1 MVQVLDANINTTN
14 NKINN
19 FGILVTTKNKQ
30 RGKKRKMP
38 KEIIDNIFING
49 LQSYGKYEK
58 LNPLEISIK
67 SNTVITDLN
76 WYKNY
81 KYHVLMNSLYLV
93 QALQIGLT

>member
-1 MVQVLDANINTTN
+1 MQVLDANINTTN

-76 WYKNY
+76 
-81 KYHVLMNSLYLV
+81 
-93 QALQIGLT
+93 